1 MPYPLALAVTLTVEL
16 PIYAGGLRAAR
27 LARAWA
33 ALAVALVVNLA
44 THPLVWLALRGAG
57 SAYWPR
63 FAAVEVAVWLAESL
77 LILAW
82 LGRVRVQGAPVFV
95 ALLALTANG
104 ASCLAGLALAVA
116 AAP

>member
-33 ALAVALVVNLA
+33 ALAAALVVNLA

-63 FAAVEVAVWLAESL
+63 FVAVELAVWLAESL
-77 LILAW
+77 LVLAW
-82 LGRVRVQGAPVFV
+82 LARVRAERAPVFV
-95 ALLALTANG
+95 ALLALAANA
-104 ASCLAGLALAVA
+104 ASCLAGLVLAVA
-116 AAP
+116 AAS